1 MSGRKI
7 IFAGPARDVAPFLE
21 GVTRNI
27 EAFAG
32 RFDSWAVVIAEND
45 SRDGS
50 KALLRAWME
59 KARGLGAVRAV
70 LIDMDGLAAQAE
82 RTNRIAAARN
92 RILQEVEQDAELSRF
107 GLLAMLDMDIPNSYP
122 VRPEKF
128 AAAAAFLDEHQDA
141 AAVFP
146 NQLPLYYDIWTL
158 REKNWCPGDCWDEVA
173 AATPL
178 LGYEAAIAKYVYDRQ
193 ICLDPAAAPLEV
205 DSAFGG
211 IGIYRLSAILGRRY
225 AGLKPN
231 GTPASDHVALHE
243 TIRGEGGRLFILPGF
258 LNVSSFEHTRLKHSH
273 VLMPLRVGASR
284 LSLLVAR
291 SSIFAVQRGQYRT
304 FGERFAVLASL
315 CARHGDGTILDLGAD
330 VGESLAL
337 ARLHGCDS
345 PYVCVESRELEFSV
359 LCANALMHDALFA
372 DHRLLRTI
380 PHLDAAPGLV
390 RLGTGN
396 DAPLLLTDLACLRGK
411 PPLWARIEG
420 PQEAEEWQRVLGQ
433 LDYENVMVFN
443 ALGTL
448 IAAGPLAAQ
457 REKLATLFP
466 RLPRSAGGLDLAFFG
481 PDARDRFEEFRA
493 SCG

>member
-146 NQLPLYYDIWTL
+146 N
-158 REKNWCPGDCWDEVA
+158 
-173 AATPL
+173 
-178 LGYEAAIAKYVYDRQ
+178 
-193 ICLDPAAAPLEV
+193 
-205 DSAFGG
+205 
-211 IGIYRLSAILGRRY
+211 
-225 AGLKPN
+225 
-231 GTPASDHVALHE
+231 
-243 TIRGEGGRLFILPGF
+243 
-258 LNVSSFEHTRLKHSH
+258 
-273 VLMPLRVGASR
+273 
-284 LSLLVAR
+284 
-291 SSIFAVQRGQYRT
+291 
-304 FGERFAVLASL
+304 
-315 CARHGDGTILDLGAD
+315 
-330 VGESLAL
+330 
-337 ARLHGCDS
+337 
-345 PYVCVESRELEFSV
+345 
-359 LCANALMHDALFA
+359 
-372 DHRLLRTI
+372 
-380 PHLDAAPGLV
+380 
-390 RLGTGN
+390 
-396 DAPLLLTDLACLRGK
+396 
-411 PPLWARIEG
+411 
-420 PQEAEEWQRVLGQ
+420 
-433 LDYENVMVFN
+433 
-443 ALGTL
+443 
-448 IAAGPLAAQ
+448 
-457 REKLATLFP
+457 
-466 RLPRSAGGLDLAFFG
+466 
-481 PDARDRFEEFRA
+481 
-493 SCG
+493 